1 MDDCCTFEEMCIL
14 MCFQD
19 RVKVGPF
26 GIDAVDSS
34 FRSQSR
40 AKKLRIRM
48 DG

>member
-1 MDDCCTFEEMCIL
+1 MDDCCIMEDMCIQ

-19 RVKVGPF
+19 GAKVGPF